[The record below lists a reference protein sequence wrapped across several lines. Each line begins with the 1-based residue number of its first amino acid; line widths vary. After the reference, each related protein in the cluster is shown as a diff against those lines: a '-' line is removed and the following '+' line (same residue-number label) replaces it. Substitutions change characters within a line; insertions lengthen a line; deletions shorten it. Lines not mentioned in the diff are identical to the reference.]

1 MLFISPQKLFSFSR
15 YLDFC
20 LDFLVMHLNGLIKKI
35 RLVSNFMASQP
46 GQQTIFIRILPN
58 IFRSK
63 SNQIMIFG
71 QLKITQKCGE
81 EASPFSGK

>member
-1 MLFISPQKLFSFSR
+1 
-15 YLDFC
+15 
-20 LDFLVMHLNGLIKKI
+20 
-35 RLVSNFMASQP
+35 MASQP

-71 QLKITQKCGE
+71 QLKIIQKCGE